1 MKFANFHRPGERK
14 AAVVSDQDDQIPFLS
29 SKHPAVEFA
38 NDLPDDVRVDT
49 VSISKPE
56 CLVGEFYDYV
66 KRENNAIVVLL
77 VPSGAKG
84 AFEVHTN
91 DLSVSHGISCRKF
104 CALNA
109 VSRSAISTWL
119 DQRAKLAATRRNA
132 RRITLSGQGAKCIIQ
147 FQHDLLTCMKD
158 VRRDDHTLH
167 MKNRYNDWLL
177 QCQANKPDP
186 YNSLLRLCQSFAHR
200 HHFFQRVACHSK
212 LPAADMIQIRD
223 DFASKFW
230 GKYGVH
236 NLHDIIK
243 VDETAV

>member
-1 MKFANFHRPGERK
+1 
-14 AAVVSDQDDQIPFLS
+14 
-29 SKHPAVEFA
+29 
-38 NDLPDDVRVDT
+38 
-49 VSISKPE
+49 
-56 CLVGEFYDYV
+56 
-66 KRENNAIVVLL
+66 
-77 VPSGAKG
+77 
-84 AFEVHTN
+84 
-91 DLSVSHGISCRKF
+91 SHCISCRKF

-186 YNSLLRLCQSFAHR
+186 YNSLLRLCQSFAPR